1 MHLFSFAPYNF
12 QVLKSSK
19 SIYPSMAGGGE
30 GSEKLNKKHIMQQD
44 SFE

>member
-12 QVLKSSK
+12 QLLKSSE
-19 SIYPSMAGGGE
+19 SIYPSMAGGE
-30 GSEKLNKKHIMQQD
+30 KSEKLNKKHIMQQD